1 MQERVFA
8 FFIFYFLWI
17 FERRYPHIESI
28 FAVGVRVRP
37 EGKGGLFDDNL
48 PPILSSRPVLLS
60 HLIQPHRITRA
71 YHQSE
76 ILPPPLLGWARRWSE
91 PEKKRRREMKREGI
105 LPRRAAGKS
114 FAEGRSFNGNG
125 RSVLQEGWPPWLVL
139 VGRWRFVYISRGA
152 LSFLCP
158 TSLPADRL
166 EGRDRPAWCWLMTR
180 LEEQYFA
187 IVIQNYLRTI
197 CIPGTG
203 L

>member
-1 MQERVFA
+1 MQERAFE

-91 PEKKRRREMKREGI
+91 PEKKRRREVKREGI
-105 LPRRAAGKS
+105 LSGRAARKS

-125 RSVLQEGWPPWLVL
+125 RSVCRRGGLRGWSSS
-139 VGRWRFVYISRGA
+139 VGGA
-152 LSFLCP
+152 LYIYLGGHCLFSALPLSPP
-158 TSLPADRL
+158 TDLKD
-166 EGRDRPAWCWLMTR
+166 
-180 LEEQYFA
+180 A
-187 IVIQNYLRTI
+187 IGP
-197 CIPGTG
+197 PGVG
-203 L
+203 